1 MRVLAIVHQ
10 RDAGAGVFGEHL
22 RATGA
27 ELDEWP
33 IAEASS
39 APADPGSYDA
49 VMSFGGAMHADQE
62 DEHGWLA
69 DEKRLLAE
77 LIERGTPVLGAC
89 LGAQILCEAAGG
101 EARRMPRPEIG
112 WLDVALSAE
121 GETDPLLGPLAPGF
135 QAFQWHSYECLPPP
149 GSVVLARSEACA
161 QAFRVGERA
170 WGIQFHAEV
179 TAADAGAWMDD
190 WRSDPEA
197 VRIGLDVEA
206 LRAETTSAI
215 GAWNELGRS
224 LCRRFLDA
232 VATRA

>member
-10 RDAGAGVFGEHL
+10 RDAGTGVFGEQL

-27 ELDEWP
+27 ELDEWL

-39 APADPGSYDA
+39 APHDPASYDA
-49 VMSFGGAMHADQE
+49 VMAFGGAMHADQE

-77 LIERGTPVLGAC
+77 LIDRGTPLLGAC
-89 LGAQILCEAAGG
+89 LGAQILCEAVGG
-101 EARRMPRPEIG
+101 
-112 WLDVALSAE
+112 
-121 GETDPLLGPLAPGF
+121 DPLLGPLAPGF
-135 QAFQWHSYECLPPP
+135 DAFQWHSYECLPPP

-179 TAADAGAWMDD
+179 TAADAGAWMDG
-190 WRSDPEA
+190 WRSDPDA

-206 LRAETTSAI
+206 LRAETASAI

-224 LCRRFLDA
+224 LCGRFLES